1 MTPVLQL
8 FAKAP
13 VAGECKTRLIP
24 ALGAQGAAQLHE
36 RLVHHQLATA
46 QQWLHAARAACSPT
60 RAACSTVRVAPPTTR
75 IELWCAPDIHHP
87 FFAAC
92 AQQFGVTLHT
102 QTGPDLGARMWL
114 ALCAALACGERPV
127 LTGTDCPW
135 LNADDISAAFAALDN
150 ADAVYAPAH
159 DGGYV
164 LTGLARAVPELF
176 ANIAWGTGRVMSATR
191 DAARRTRQPTR
202 LALLRTLHDVD
213 TAADLARLKADKS
226 LTHLLE
232 GLIK

>member
-1 MTPVLQL
+1 MIPVLQI

-13 VAGECKTRLIP
+13 VAGQCKTRLIP

-36 RLVHHQLATA
+36 RLVRHQLTTA
-46 QQWLHAARAACSPT
+46 QQWRHTARAM
-60 RAACSTVRVAPPTTR
+60 CSTAR
-75 IELWCAPDIHHP
+75 IELWCAPDVHHP

-92 AQQFGVTLHT
+92 TQQFGVTLRT

-114 ALCAALACGERPV
+114 ALCGALARGARPV

-135 LNADDISAAFAALDN
+135 LNADDINAAFAALDN
-150 ADAVYAPAH
+150 ADAVYAPVH

-176 ANIAWGTGRVMSATR
+176 ANIAWGTSRVMAATSAAAQHTR
-191 DAARRTRQPTR
+191 RPTR
-202 LALLRTLHDVD
+202 LAQLRTLHDVD
-213 TAADLARLKADKS
+213 TPADLARLKADKS
-226 LTHLLE
+226 LAHLLE
-232 GLIK
+232 GRIK